1 MSKGFLFSVSI
12 SAIIFDNFISFF
24 GPKIQSY
31 FALISARINNAQIIM
46 TCPGFDRS
54 WLYRELDKFYMRE
67 TDINEHFL
75 AAVLQ
80 IFSNSADPARF
91 LPPIYHQVSLAG
103 SVWFLTPICW
113 QRMSNRFCQI
123 SNDNV
128 ATSFD
133 ITDFVWDLL
142 LFCYQKL
149 IACSA
154 QNLSL
159 QVYLS
164 G

>member
-1 MSKGFLFSVSI
+1 
-12 SAIIFDNFISFF
+12 
-24 GPKIQSY
+24 
-31 FALISARINNAQIIM
+31 
-46 TCPGFDRS
+46 
-54 WLYRELDKFYMRE
+54 MRE
-67 TDINEHFL
+67 TDINEHIL

-91 LPPIYHQVSLAG
+91 LPPIYHQVPLVD

-113 QRMSNRFCQI
+113 HRMFNKFCQI
-123 SNDNV
+123 SDGNL

-133 ITDFVWDLL
+133 ITGFVWDLL
-142 LFCYQKL
+142 LFCYQIL
-149 IACSA
+149 IACFA

-159 QVYLS
+159 QVWLS